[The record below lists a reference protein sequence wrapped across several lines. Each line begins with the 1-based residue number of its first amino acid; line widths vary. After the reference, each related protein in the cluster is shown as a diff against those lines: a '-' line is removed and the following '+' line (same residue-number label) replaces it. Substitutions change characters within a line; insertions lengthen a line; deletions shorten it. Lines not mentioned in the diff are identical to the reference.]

1 MSTSKAPRGGLFSH
15 DVPSEGIRLFDDQD
29 EQMLSPPRM
38 SHKNDGLP
46 TARLF
51 GDLDANANANANTRR
66 AKARTRMTSSPDG
79 SIVGDEVS
87 GDDSVLCSMDMNASP
102 HSQRRKR
109 PSDTYPA
116 GREDLMLES
125 DDDDD
130 MFLSP
135 RVSPSY
141 LTLDGRTVTSKNPFS
156 PYTPDALDATMN
168 TDMQTAPTFPLTLNS
183 SHSHSFDSMDSKA
196 TDNSS
201 VSSLTA
207 PFIRPKLN
215 LQRRDTSHLH
225 AKPAQAKA
233 GYPDRHGQYSFTG
246 SPIEEIDIFESE
258 TAMGSKSRRLHM
270 TDNASSAHSLLVDTA
285 VANNTISKDEISP
298 TDVMQFPPSAP
309 RKPPRYT
316 PLRPSAPHTPIPERR
331 NVARRPTRDYA
342 DEEDAMDTGSVQPL
356 SRFYQDFDI
365 IGELGTGSFG
375 TVFKC
380 LSRLDG
386 CMYAIKAA
394 NRRAKGT
401 ADRDRMLKEVRTRV
415 NGLHACCACSDFHTQ
430 SRYLRCMHSPHCPIK
445 LTRPHSILFVTIK
458 LGWKKTGS
466 ISRRSCVRPPCRW
479 KWAG

>member
-1 MSTSKAPRGGLFSH
+1 M
-15 DVPSEGIRLFDDQD
+15 
-29 EQMLSPPRM
+29 
-38 SHKNDGLP
+38 N
-46 TARLF
+46 
-51 GDLDANANANANTRR
+51 
-66 AKARTRMTSSPDG
+66 SSPDG
-79 SIVGDEVS
+79 SIVSDEVS
-87 GDDSVLCSMDMNASP
+87 GDDSVLRNMDMNASP

-109 PSDTYPA
+109 PSHQYPA

-141 LTLDGRTVTSKNPFS
+141 RTLDGRTVTSKNPFS
-156 PYTPDALDATMN
+156 PYTPSPATDALDACMH
-168 TDMQTAPTFPLTLNS
+168 TDMQTAPTFPVTLNS

-207 PFIRPKLN
+207 PAIRPKLN
-215 LQRRDTSHLH
+215 LQRRDTSH
-225 AKPAQAKA
+225 AEPAQPRA

-246 SPIEEIDIFESE
+246 SPIEEIDLFETE
-258 TAMGSKSRRLHM
+258 AGMGSKSRRLHM
-270 TDNASSAHSLLVDTA
+270 SDSASSAHSLYVDTA
-285 VANNTISKDEISP
+285 VANNTIGKDEISP

-316 PLRPSAPHTPIPERR
+316 PLRPSAPHTPMPERR
-331 NVARRPTRDYA
+331 SVARRPNRDYA
-342 DEEDAMDTGSVQPL
+342 DEEDVMDTGSVQRI

-375 TVFKC
+375 AVYKC

-394 NRRAKGT
+394 KRKAKGN
-401 ADRDRMLKEVRTRV
+401 ADRDRMLKEVRTRMD
-415 NGLHACCACSDFHTQ
+415 GLHAC
-430 SRYLRCMHSPHCPIK
+430 
-445 LTRPHSILFVTIK
+445 
-458 LGWKKTGS
+458 
-466 ISRRSCVRPPCRW
+466 RS
-479 KWAG
+479 